1 MIPWLVACAARRDG
15 MGEKGMDTYGPGAQ
29 MAAAPA
35 GQDTI
40 AQQMGQPLDNQG
52 PPSDP
57 PAESSGPDA
66 GEIVGDVLDPLGFHK
81 LFE

>member
-1 MIPWLVACAARRDG
+1 
-15 MGEKGMDTYGPGAQ
+15 MGEKGMDTGGMGAQ
-29 MAAAPA
+29 TSAVSA
-35 GQDTI
+35 GQDSGI
-40 AQQMGQPLDNQG
+40 QRMGDQLRNQG
-52 PPSDP
+52 PPSGP

>member
-1 MIPWLVACAARRDG
+1 MIPSSVACTARRDG

-40 AQQMGQPLDNQG
+40 AQQMGQPLDNRGQ
-52 PPSDP
+52 PEP
-57 PAESSGPDA
+57 PAESSGPNA
-66 GEIVGDVLDPLGFHK
+66 GEIVGDILDPLGLHK

>member
-1 MIPWLVACAARRDG
+1 
-15 MGEKGMDTYGPGAQ
+15 MGEKGMDTDGPGAQ

-35 GQDTI
+35 GHDSM

-52 PPSDP
+52 PPDP
-57 PAESSGPDA
+57 PADSSGPNA